1 MCACACVSM
10 CSVILCLQARV
21 QLSGAAYMSTSR
33 YTSFFMLL
41 TACPS
46 MRGPM
51 MSCNVVNMLSTTL
64 TIHSINE
71 YTDKLPYFP

>member
-1 MCACACVSM
+1 MCVCVFQ
-10 CSVILCLQARV
+10 CV
-21 QLSGAAYMSTSR
+21 QLYVYRPGVKLSGAVYKSTRR

-51 MSCNVVNMLSTTL
+51 MSCNVVNMLSMTL